1 MSEEI
6 PVIMGCYLHKFI
18 FGHLLWTGSNVKH
31 TGPEV
36 AHVDRDILNQML
48 GRQDKRLTLVL
59 FGVVGAHNRA

>member
-1 MSEEI
+1 M
-6 PVIMGCYLHKFI
+6 
-18 FGHLLWTGSNVKH
+18 KH

-36 AHVDRDILNQML
+36 VHVDRGILNQML